1 MKCFKK
7 RGREGKGATEVP
19 DSILRPQLSPPP
31 AQWGSSNR
39 STNTD
44 AHRNKYSCTQKQ
56 IPRKRVAHRN
66 KYRNVEI
73 NNYTIGQIMLNGV
86 PTIDLDSFFQE
97 KELDPLKFTLKA
109 MCHQQYIY

>member
-1 MKCFKK
+1 MHK
-7 RGREGKGATEVP
+7 
-19 DSILRPQLSPPP
+19 
-31 AQWGSSNR
+31 N
-39 STNTD
+39 
-44 AHRNKYSCTQKQ
+44 SCTQKQ